1 MCCAASTRRCSA
13 ATRCRCRTAPPRI
26 LTLTAIGSAA
36 AATPLR
42 SGANPGD
49 LLYVTGTVG
58 NAGAGLAIARG
69 KPGPDE
75 LLDAYRRPQ
84 PRLAE
89 GRALAPHVHA
99 MMDVSDG
106 LLIDARRM
114 AETSGLAVTI
124 DLAAM
129 PLSQAYLDFAGRTR
143 DTRLAAATAGD
154 DYELLFA
161 APPGHTPPATA
172 TPIGR
177 FDPGAGLILHDGG
190 DVLPLPSHLG
200 FQHDI

>member
-1 MCCAASTRRCSA
+1 
-13 ATRCRCRTAPPRI
+13 
-26 LTLTAIGSAA
+26 
-36 AATPLR
+36 
-42 SGANPGD
+42 
-49 LLYVTGTVG
+49 
-58 NAGAGLAIARG
+58 
-69 KPGPDE
+69 
-75 LLDAYRRPQ
+75 
-84 PRLAE
+84 
-89 GRALAPHVHA
+89 